1 MGHHR
6 TYHLKSIRLHP
17 TNDRRIMRPGID
29 EDDSVWIKPDDGCIA
44 ESDIPE
50 INSQAIVTHDRPPS

>member
-1 MGHHR
+1 
-6 TYHLKSIRLHP
+6 
-17 TNDRRIMRPGID
+17 MRPGID